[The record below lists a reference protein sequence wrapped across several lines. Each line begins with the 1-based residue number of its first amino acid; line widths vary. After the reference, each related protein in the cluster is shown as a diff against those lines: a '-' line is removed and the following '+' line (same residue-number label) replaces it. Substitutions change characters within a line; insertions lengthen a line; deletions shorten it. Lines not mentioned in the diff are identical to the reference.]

1 MLLTGSGVMDN
12 ILATNSNLTAY
23 FGKVAQALSW
33 SFPNSLIFLG
43 EQNNDK
49 EDVSRYRS
57 ISFVRG
63 FHNGSRNLD
72 HCIDNHSC
80 KKLNIHE
87 ALTGVQTYERPDQT
101 GPNNA
106 DRKETLRWTSDRVV

>member
-63 FHNGSRNLD
+63 FNFGPRNFD
-72 HCIDNHSC
+72 RGVNNRHKNF
-80 KKLNIHE
+80 NIF
-87 ALTGVQTYERPDQT
+87 APRTGFQADQ
-101 GPNNA
+101 
-106 DRKETLRWTSDRVV
+106 RSDYAGAKDAY